1 MWEFFYAPDQWVANI
16 YHGIATWGTGVGI
29 SVSWIQFLLLIPIAL
44 ILVTFILLNVMF
56 ITWLERKVGGHIQ
69 ARLGPTR
76 TGPNGLMQ
84 PVADALKSLAK
95 EAMAFPGVDRLIYF
109 ISPMFMFTT
118 ALLIYIVIPFS
129 PGWVVS
135 PMNDG
140 LIFIFAVS
148 GLSSFFVLAA
158 GWCSNNKWSLMGG
171 MRAASQMVAYE
182 IPLVISALGVA
193 LIAGSLN
200 LGDIVASQAGM
211 WNIFRQPLA
220 FLLFLI
226 VAAAEINRAP
236 FDLVEA
242 EQEIVAGYLTEY
254 SGMRFALFYLGEY
267 THLLGTSAIIT
278 TLFLG
283 GWQGPWLP
291 PIIWFMIKCY
301 GVILIYMW
309 VRWTYPRIRM
319 DHLMQFCWKFVLPL
333 ALINL
338 AITSLIMVL

>member
-1 MWEFFYAPDQWVANI
+1 MREFFYAPDKWVADL
-16 YHGIATWGTGVGI
+16 YQGIETWGTGAGI
-29 SVSWIQFLLLIPIAL
+29 SVPWLQFLLLIPIAVA
-44 ILVTFILLNVMF
+44 LVAFVLLNVMF
-56 ITWLERKVGGHIQ
+56 LTWMERKVGGRMQ
-69 ARLGPTR
+69 ARMGPTR
-76 TGPNGLMQ
+76 TGPHGLMQ
-84 PVADALKSLAK
+84 PMADALKSLAK
-95 EAMAFPGVDRLIYF
+95 EAMAFPGVDRFIYF

-118 ALLIYIVIPFS
+118 ALLIYLVVPFS

-135 PMNDG
+135 RLDEG
-140 LIFIFAVS
+140 LIFVFAVS
-148 GLSSFFVLAA
+148 GLSSFFVLVA

-182 IPLVISALGVA
+182 MPLVISAMGVA

-200 LGDIVASQAGM
+200 LNDIVVSQAHV

-226 VAAAEINRAP
+226 AAAAEINRAP

-254 SGMRFALFYLGEY
+254 AGMRFALFYLSEY
-267 THLLGTSAIIT
+267 THLLGTAAIIT

-301 GVILIYMW
+301 AVIFVYMW
-309 VRWTYPRIRM
+309 FRWTYPRVRM
-319 DHLMQFCWKFVLPL
+319 DHLMQFSWKFLLPL
-333 ALINL
+333 AMINL
-338 AITSLIMVL
+338 GITSLIMVL